1 MLPLQIQN
9 STYRFNL
16 KGFHQGSN
24 ITFQLNTMR
33 RPFIKS
39 YSTSDKFQFE
49 LFRENLVTKAVHLAR
64 SYQTESCDN
73 LKVKK

>member
-1 MLPLQIQN
+1 MLPLQMQN

-16 KGFHQGSN
+16 KDFHQGPN

-39 YSTSDKFQFE
+39 YLTSDKFQFE
-49 LFRENLVTKAVHLAR
+49 LFRENLVKKAVHLAR
-64 SYQTESCDN
+64 SYQTKSCDD